1 MHPIVNRH
9 LSSGLRDQH
18 LRLFVIKL
26 RLNYIVTEK
35 ININSSLMLKY
46 KKVILRGNCME
57 TKFDLQHFDYQ
68 KAFDEV
74 KAAIKK
80 PNILVCG
87 ASQAGKSTLIN
98 DIFQMSF
105 AETGDGSRPKTRGV
119 KLYTS
124 RNATV
129 NFYDSEGY
137 EVGDEKINS
146 FESEVIEFIDKLKN
160 DYKGD
165 LEKQIHEVWFCID
178 ASTSR
183 FLDADRRFITAI
195 KAKDIPIMIL
205 LTKVDDG
212 ISVEE
217 LEELKHEIRSF
228 DESLDCYTYTIAFE
242 DDKDAALC
250 KQFKQQDE
258 IINWAIEHLD
268 DALKTGLIPA
278 LKGQLEIKKNLVL
291 TRIIP
296 KYTAKAILSVGVVA
310 VTPASFSDSAILMGL
325 QVKMTVAIMSAYGID
340 ISLASVAADVVG
352 SNLVSLLGKTLATK
366 LIQFI
371 PYVGKAIEVAVD
383 VSVAGTITAILGAA
397 IAEIC
402 AQYLKTCIRQ
412 DGSASIQFVDFF
424 TSDILKETFSD
435 IRKGKTDIKLQ
446 DIINSAIKDLPNQ
459 KPEK

>member
-1 MHPIVNRH
+1 MDN
-9 LSSGLRDQH
+9 
-18 LRLFVIKL
+18 
-26 RLNYIVTEK
+26 
-35 ININSSLMLKY
+35 
-46 KKVILRGNCME
+46 
-57 TKFDLQHFDYQ
+57 KFDIQHFDYQ
-68 KAFDEV
+68 KAFEEV

-98 DIFQMSF
+98 DIFQMEF

-124 RNATV
+124 KNATV

-137 EVGDEKINS
+137 EVGDDKINS
-146 FESEVIEFIDKLKN
+146 FESEVIEFIDKLKH

-178 ASTSR
+178 ASASR
-183 FLDADRRFITAI
+183 FLDADRRFISAI
-195 KAKDIPIMIL
+195 KSKNIPIMIL

-217 LEELKHEIRSF
+217 LDELKQEIKSF
-228 DESLDCYTYTIAFE
+228 DESIDCFTYTIAFE
-242 DDKDAALC
+242 DEKDSSLR

-258 IINWAIEHLD
+258 IINWAIDHLD

-278 LKGQLEIKKNLVL
+278 LKGQIEIKKNLVL

-296 KYTAKAILSVGVVA
+296 KYTAIAVLSVGAVA
-310 VTPASFSDSAILMGL
+310 VTPVSFSDSAILMGL

-340 ISLASVAADVVG
+340 VSLATVAADVVG
-352 SNLVSLLGKTLATK
+352 SNLVSVLGKTIASK
-366 LIQFI
+366 LLQFI
-371 PYVGKAIEVAVD
+371 PYVGKAIEAIVD
-383 VSVAGTITAILGAA
+383 IGVAGTITAVLGAA
-397 IAEIC
+397 ISEIC
-402 AQYLKTCIRQ
+402 AQYLKTCIRK
-412 DGSASIQFVDFF
+412 DGSATIQFVDFF
-424 TSDILKETFSD
+424 TADILKDTVSN
-435 IRKGKTDIKLQ
+435 IRKGKSDINLK
-446 DIINSAIKDLPNQ
+446 DIINAAIKDIPNQ